1 MSDIRQKLFSN
12 YPGASREL
20 VFLEP
25 DYFDEAI
32 IGVAQNA
39 AGLFAVAYSEPTILR
54 LLQKH
59 EDMDADEAV
68 EWYSFNT
75 AQAYI
80 GEGSPLFVDDEI
92 SSVD

>member
-1 MSDIRQKLFSN
+1 MNEIRQKLFSN
-12 YPGASREL
+12 YPGARQEL

-25 DYFDEAI
+25 EYFDKAI

-54 LLQKH
+54 LLEVH
-59 EDMDADEAV
+59 AGMDPDEAM

-92 SSVD
+92 LYDD